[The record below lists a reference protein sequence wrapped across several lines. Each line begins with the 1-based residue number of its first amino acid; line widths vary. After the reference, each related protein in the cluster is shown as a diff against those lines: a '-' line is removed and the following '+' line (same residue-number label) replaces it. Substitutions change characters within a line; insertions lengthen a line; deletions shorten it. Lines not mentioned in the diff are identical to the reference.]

1 MARPPT
7 TGRTA
12 PSKPKP
18 SSLKTQ
24 YLILYNLVS
33 ALLWLVVLARVV
45 FLVLLTGPGTTY
57 DGIGQFAKWTQT
69 IAVLEIVHAAAGKC
83 KSGSGQAEIGR
94 AHV

>member
-7 TGRTA
+7 SGQTA

-18 SSLKTQ
+18 SSSKTQ

-45 FLVLLTGPGTTY
+45 LLGLLTGTGSTY
-57 DGIGQFAKWTQT
+57 AGVGQFAKWTQT
-69 IAVLEIVHAAAGKC
+69 IAILEIVHAAAGKC
-83 KSGSGQAEIGR
+83 KSGSQAIS
-94 AHV
+94 A